1 MARFEVTMLI
11 KASVEEVFDVFTDLD
26 RLADR
31 HEDIVEIER
40 ISDGPIAAGMVFKET
55 RSVFGREFTST
66 MEFTEFEPSNHW
78 VIASESGGSRYLF
91 AFDLQP
97 EGEGTRLVVQTTSK
111 PLNPVAFLL
120 GLASPILMRVARS
133 ATRQDIEKLAKV
145 AENGGEVVSEEQPS
159 LED

>member
-1 MARFEVTMLI
+1 MARFELNMLI
-11 KASVEEVFDVFTDLD
+11 KAPVERVFDVFTTLD

-40 ISDGPIAAGMVFKET
+40 VTDGPIGPGTIFNET

-66 MEFTEFEPSNHW
+66 MEFSEFAPDNHW
-78 VIASESGGSRYLF
+78 VISSKSGGFLYRF

-97 EGEGTRLVVQTTSK
+97 EAEGTRLILQTTSK
-111 PLNPVAFLL
+111 PLNPIAFLL

-133 ATRQDIEKLAKV
+133 AGKRDIEKLAKV
-145 AENGGEVVSEEQPS
+145 AEEGDQPVADEQPS
-159 LED
+159 FED